1 MWDKKYLVI
10 PAIATALLA
19 AVLPAGC
26 EIGTAW
32 QYKENVDEMTDK
44 VIHEASVENADP
56 DNTGYIKVQCDAAA
70 KSLQILASPGFQ
82 LVSLPKAASF
92 ADMIA
97 ASTAIKAASHVQYRV
112 DKEDAVSRDWPSFV
126 PGGLGVRIDRTRD
139 AGRFARSLIG
149 RERVIMQFSTMQGP
163 TRRTFSLSSAGGAI
177 NKVLEPCGETAAQ
190 YDARKLAQQ
199 EENRRKKEVADKHR
213 KKYLADLER
222 ARKESIAR
230 QKEAREKARKAEAAR
245 KEGIARQK
253 AEAARRLKEMKER
266 QAADA
271 KRKAEA
277 IAERKRQQSIHRE
290 RARRGVQTWQEQLNS
305 R

>member
-1 MWDKKYLVI
+1 MWDKKDLVN
-10 PAIATALLA
+10 PAIAAALLPA
-19 AVLPAGC
+19 ALLAGC

-32 QYKENVDEMTDK
+32 QYKENTDEMTDK

-56 DNTGYIKVQCDAAA
+56 DNAGYIKVQCDATA
-70 KSLQILASPGFQ
+70 KSLEILASPGFQ
-82 LVSLPKAASF
+82 LVSLSKATSF
-92 ADMIA
+92 ADMIV

-149 RERVIMQFSTMQGP
+149 HEQVIMQFSTMQGP
-163 TRRTFSLSSAGGAI
+163 TRRKFSLNGADGVI
-177 NKVLEPCGETAAQ
+177 NRVLEPCGETAAQ

-199 EENRRKKEVADKHR
+199 EENRRKKEAADKHR
-213 KKYLADLER
+213 KKYLADLEK

-230 QKEAREKARKAEAAR
+230 QKE
-245 KEGIARQK
+245 
-253 AEAARRLKEMKER
+253 MKER
-266 QAADA
+266 QAAAA

-277 IAERKRQQSIHRE
+277 IAERKRLQSILRE
-290 RARRGVQTWQEQLNS
+290 RARKGVQTWQEQLNS